1 MSNLNAPVAGGTVR
15 GTNAAD
21 LITGSANADVLWGN
35 GGNDVING
43 GDGNDVIE
51 GDGVYTVSDAVNA
64 TGSAMFSNL
73 SIVNTTSLL
82 PELSSL
88 GVAANGQSVWR
99 LRNSSNVAETVVF
112 QSTSNGNGSFG
123 PVTYV
128 IPAHSDL
135 LVTSTNPNTHKLY
148 FNGAQIDVKSSGN
161 QAFTYATA
169 LETVVDGNDTLSGG
183 NGNDTIRG
191 WGGDDTLNG
200 DAGNDSLDGGTG
212 NDKLAGGA
220 GADYLNGGD
229 GIDTADYST
238 SSAGVDVNLE
248 RGTGLGGDAQGDI
261 LVNIENLIGSN
272 FNDVLVGN
280 AQVNMIDGGAGDD
293 TITGG
298 SNNDK
303 LYGGAGNDLFLVEW
317 SFSGDYYDGGAGI
330 DTFSADVAVLN
341 AYAQEIDLATGTN
354 NWEDHFVNIE
364 NLIGGSAN
372 DKFWGTETENSFWG
386 RAGNDLLDGHGG
398 DDKLYGEAGNDVL
411 IGGAGND
418 LLDGGIGDDTLNGG
432 AGADILTGGD
442 GVDVADYSSSTA
454 GVSVNLATGLGAG
467 GDAQGDKL
475 ATIENLIGSNFAD
488 VLTGNAGANTLRA
501 GAGNDVLVGS
511 GGGDIMDGGADVDA
525 ADYSASTAGVQVNLA
540 TGLGDGGF
548 AAGDTF
554 ISIENL
560 IGSNFADV
568 LTGNSGANILRAGA
582 GNDLLVGSGGGD
594 IMDGGAD
601 VDAADYSA
609 STAGVQVNLATG
621 LGAGGFAAG
630 DTLIG
635 IENLVGSKFNDVLTG
650 DAGANLISGGAGVDL
665 VVGGAGADSL
675 NGGADIDTVSYAT
688 STAGVTVNLG
698 LGTGLGGD
706 AESDT
711 LSGFEN
717 LIGSNFADILFGDA
731 GKNTISGGTG
741 NDHLYGT
748 GGGDTFD
755 GGAGLDWIDYRNS
768 TAAVTVNLATGVGSG
783 GFAQGDTYVNI
794 EDIRGSKFGDTLIGN
809 DSANVIYAGAGTDI
823 ISGGGGNDMIYSGGG
838 YDIINGGAGTDTL
851 SYVNSWANVVASL
864 ATGIGA
870 YGEASRDTITG
881 IENLV
886 GSKFDDTLT
895 GDAGVNRLTGGA
907 GADALNGGAGDDTLI
922 GGTGGDTL
930 NGGDGQ
936 DTANYAAALDAVIL
950 NMATGG
956 TGGDAAGDR
965 FVSIEQIVGSAFND
979 VITGNA
985 GDNRFD
991 GGAGNDTIDG
1001 AGGIDYLYGNLGN
1014 DRLTGGAGAD
1024 VFVFTGAFG
1033 NDTITD
1039 FWFGVGRTDRVQLVN
1054 TDLHSFA
1061 DVLSHAVNSADGVVL
1076 SVDAGVDHI
1085 TFTGV
1090 TLAQLNADDFLFA

>member
-51 GDGVYTVSDAVNA
+51 GDGVYTVADAVNA

-88 GVAANGQSVWR
+88 GVAASGQSVWR
-99 LRNSSNVAETVVF
+99 LRNTSNVAETVVF

-169 LETVVDGNDTLSGG
+169 LETAIDGNDTLSGG

-540 TGLGDGGF
+540 TGLG
-548 AAGDTF
+548 
-554 ISIENL
+554 I
-560 IGSNFADV
+560 
-568 LTGNSGANILRAGA
+568 
-582 GNDLLVGSGGGD
+582 
-594 IMDGGAD
+594 
-601 VDAADYSA
+601 
-609 STAGVQVNLATG
+609 
-621 LGAGGFAAG
+621 GGFAAG
-630 DTLIG
+630 DTLIS
-635 IENLVGSKFNDVLTG
+635 IENLVGSKFDDVLTG

-706 AESDT
+706 AEGDT

-717 LIGSNFADILFGDA
+717 LIGSNFADILFGDV

-936 DTANYAAALDAVIL
+936 DTANYAAALDAVTL

-956 TGGDAAGDR
+956 TGGDAAGDS

-979 VITGNA
+979 VVTGNA
-985 GDNRFD
+985 SDNRFD

>member
-51 GDGVYTVSDAVNA
+51 GDGVYTVADAVNA
-64 TGSAMFSNL
+64 TGTAVFSNL
-73 SIVNTTSLL
+73 SLISTTSLL
-82 PELSSL
+82 PALASM
-88 GVAANGQSVWR
+88 GVAANGQTVWR
-99 LRNSSNVAETVVF
+99 LRNTSNVAETVVF
-112 QSTSNGNGSFG
+112 ESTSKGNGSFG

-135 LVTSTNPNTHKLY
+135 LVTSPNPNTHKLY
-148 FNGAQIDVKSSGN
+148 FNGAQMEVKSSGN

-169 LETVVDGNDTLSGG
+169 LETVVDGNDALSGG

-191 WGGDDTLNG
+191 WGGDDILNG
-200 DAGNDSLDGGTG
+200 DAGDDSLDGGTG

-238 SSAGVDVNLE
+238 SSAAVDVNLE
-248 RGTGLGGDAQGDI
+248 RGTGLGGDAQGDTLI
-261 LVNIENLIGSN
+261 NIENL
-272 FNDVLVGN
+272 
-280 AQVNMIDGGAGDD
+280 
-293 TITGG
+293 T
-298 SNNDK
+298 
-303 LYGGAGNDLFLVEW
+303 
-317 SFSGDYYDGGAGI
+317 
-330 DTFSADVAVLN
+330 
-341 AYAQEIDLATGTN
+341 
-354 NWEDHFVNIE
+354 
-364 NLIGGSAN
+364 
-372 DKFWGTETENSFWG
+372 
-386 RAGNDLLDGHGG
+386 
-398 DDKLYGEAGNDVL
+398 
-411 IGGAGND
+411 
-418 LLDGGIGDDTLNGG
+418 
-432 AGADILTGGD
+432 
-442 GVDVADYSSSTA
+442 
-454 GVSVNLATGLGAG
+454 
-467 GDAQGDKL
+467 
-475 ATIENLIGSNFAD
+475 
-488 VLTGNAGANTLRA
+488 
-501 GAGNDVLVGS
+501 
-511 GGGDIMDGGADVDA
+511 
-525 ADYSASTAGVQVNLA
+525 
-540 TGLGDGGF
+540 
-548 AAGDTF
+548 
-554 ISIENL
+554 
-560 IGSNFADV
+560 GSNFADV

-601 VDAADYSA
+601 VDTVDYSA
-609 STAGVQVNLATG
+609 STAGVQVNLVTG

-630 DTLIG
+630 DTLISIENLVG
-635 IENLVGSKFNDVLTG
+635 SNFADVLTGNTGANILRAGAGNDVLVGSGGGDIMDGGTDVDTADYSASIAGVTVSLVTGLGIGGFAAGDTLISIENLVGSKFNDVLTG
-650 DAGANLISGGAGVDL
+650 DAGANVISGGAGVDL

-675 NGGADIDTVSYAT
+675 NGGADIDTVTYVA

-706 AESDT
+706 AEGDA

-783 GFAQGDTYVNI
+783 GFAQGDTYINI

-809 DSANVIYAGAGTDI
+809 DTANVIYAGAGTDI

-851 SYVNSWANVVASL
+851 SYVNSWASVVASL
-864 ATGIGA
+864 ATGVGA

-922 GGTGGDTL
+922 GGKGGDTL

-936 DTANYAAALDAVIL
+936 DTANYAAALDAVTL

-956 TGGDAAGDR
+956 TGGDAAGDS

-1014 DRLTGGAGAD
+1014 DLLTGGTGAD
-1024 VFVFTGAFG
+1024 VFVFTRAFG

-1061 DVLSHAVNSADGVVL
+1061 DILSHAVNSADGVVL

-1090 TLAQLNADDFLFA
+1090 TLAQLNADDFLFS